1 MLLFWFVCH
10 VFSVLNN
17 ITEAE
22 VNIEAIFKVFA
33 ENSDGKQVANSE
45 VLFHAVDVNA
55 QTIMTSDEV
64 LR

>member
-1 MLLFWFVCH
+1 M
-10 VFSVLNN
+10 LNN

-33 ENSDGKQVANSE
+33 ETSDGRQIANAE
-45 VLFHAVDVNA
+45 VLFHAVNVED
-55 QTIMTSDEV
+55 QLIMTSNEV